1 MIQAHYASKKQLKE
15 SIGAPL
21 RYSETS
27 FFGPEFKANG
37 SFTVADSSPK
47 RKWFALVTMENSL
60 IKKVA

>member
-1 MIQAHYASKKQLKE
+1 MIQAHYSSKKQLKE
-15 SIGAPL
+15 STGKAL
-21 RYSETS
+21 QYSETS
-27 FFGPEFKANG
+27 LFGPEFKANG